1 MSTAVSFF
9 MSDLLKAV
17 MFGGASV
24 VSFGVGLVVDQ
35 RQLRENPESS
45 FVVPFTFLTNS
56 IICGGVA
63 ILLFADY
70 LLRV

>member
-1 MSTAVSFF
+1 MKAAVELF

-17 MFGGASV
+17 IFGGASV
-24 VSFGVGLVVDQ
+24 VSFGVGLIVDQ

-45 FVVPFTFLTNS
+45 FAVPFTLITNS
-56 IICGGVA
+56 ILCAGVS

-70 LLRV
+70 LLHA

>member
-1 MSTAVSFF
+1 

-17 MFGGASV
+17 IFGGASV
-24 VSFGVGLVVDQ
+24 VSFGVGLIVDQ

-45 FVVPFTFLTNS
+45 FAVPFTLITNS
-56 IICGGVA
+56 ILCAGVS

-70 LLRV
+70 LLHA